1 MSKKKSPSPAP
12 APTEPELLGFRL
24 GRLMHALRQKADE
37 SLRPQGFSMAQSVVL
52 FILKRTPGASNAE
65 LARILS
71 VTPQAMG
78 EKMAELEAAGYL
90 ARRRHASNGRK
101 LVAELTP
108 AGLKKI
114 ASCRAVLA
122 KIEEQMLASM
132 SRADRDRLEQLLD
145 RCFQNVSPPRGPA

>member
-1 MSKKKSPSPAP
+1 MAKKPPAKVLA
-12 APTEPELLGFRL
+12 APDEPEFLGFRM
-24 GRLMHALRQKADE
+24 GRVMHALRQKADE
-37 SLRPQGFSMAQSVVL
+37 SLRPQGFSMTQSVLL
-52 FILKRTPGASNAE
+52 FILKRSPGLSNAE

-90 ARRRHASNGRK
+90 VRRHHAGGGRK

-108 AGLKKI
+108 AGLHKI

-122 KIEEQMLASM
+122 NIENQMLSTFSAAE
-132 SRADRDRLEQLLD
+132 RARLEGLLN
-145 RCFQNVSPPRGPA
+145 RCFENIAP